1 MSGTGPRYARRVDT
15 NHKEI
20 RQAFRANDCAVLDT
34 SNLGGKMGDLL
45 VQPRR
50 YDGMYPA
57 TYMIEIKRSAKA
69 KLTVSQETNPLQ
81 LIRIETL
88 QDVRDFVEVIRAEA

>member
-1 MSGTGPRYARRVDT
+1 MSTGPRYARRVDS

-20 RQAFRANDCAVLDT
+20 RQAFRNNDCSVLDT

-81 LIRIETL
+81 LIRIETV
-88 QDVRDFVEVIRAEA
+88 QDVADFLSVVRQN